1 MKTWMATIKAGLLRQ
16 ASARMKTMEA
26 VMTASEPKSK
36 LTLEL
41 ENVVTI
47 DGRGRPKKAKLL
59 LELIQEFGIEQV
71 KAELEKFSQ
80 RKFF

>member
-1 MKTWMATIKAGLLRQ
+1 
-16 ASARMKTMEA
+16 MKTMEA
-26 VMTASEPKSK
+26 AMSASEKSP
-36 LTLEL
+36 LALEL

-59 LELIQEFGIEQV
+59 LELIQQFGIEEV
-71 KAELEKFSQ
+71 KKELEIIAA

>member
-1 MKTWMATIKAGLLRQ
+1 MQ
-16 ASARMKTMEA
+16 ALERMKIMAADANT
-26 VMTASEPKSK
+26 TKPR
-36 LTLEL
+36 LTSEL

-59 LELIQEFGIEQV
+59 LELIEEFGIEQV
-71 KAELEKFSQ
+71 KAELEKISQ